1 MYIPGDQPDAL
12 DALLDYYHGLCES
25 APSLPEGISLPLLP
39 GKNVE
44 GLAAG
49 CTLQV
54 QEGVVDLLY
63 EERIAIILQPGDL
76 FTVPDHSAW
85 SITMRSEESGA
96 LRLITPNELQRAHQ
110 SPDWAWFHT
119 RLLTAQNQAL
129 TLAFAASNRHGMRP
143 TAGFRRLKAGDVI
156 IREATASDEVFTLM
170 RGSARVEVAGHAV
183 GRVDEGEI
191 FGVLS
196 ALTQGS
202 HTATVIAET
211 NVTLM
216 SVPSDEFISL
226 VQAQPETFMRLLRT
240 LSRHIDELNQQLVGA
255 LNHKPEAGRGRA

>member
-1 MYIPGDQPDAL
+1 MYIPGDQPEAL

-25 APSLPEGISLPLLP
+25 GPTLPEGLGLPLLP

-63 EERIAIILQPGDL
+63 EGRIAIILQPGDL
-76 FTVPDHSAW
+76 FTIPDQVAW
-85 SITMRSEESGA
+85 PISLRSEESGA
-96 LRLITPNELQRAHQ
+96 LRLITPNELQRALQ
-110 SPDWAWFHT
+110 SPEWAWFHT

-129 TLAFAASNRHGMRP
+129 TLAFAASNRHGIRP
-143 TAGFRRLKAGDVI
+143 TAGFRRLKAGTVI

-170 RGSARVEVAGHAV
+170 RGSARVEVGGHIV
-183 GRVDEGEI
+183 GRVEEGEI

-196 ALTQGS
+196 ALTDGNHS
-202 HTATVIAET
+202 ATVIAES

-216 SVPSDEFISL
+216 SVPSEEFISL
-226 VQAQPETFMRLLRT
+226 IQAQPETFMRLLRT
-240 LSRHIDELNQQLVGA
+240 LSRHIDDLNRQLVEA
-255 LNHKPEAGRGRA
+255 VNHRAGSSTGSV

>member
-25 APSLPEGISLPLLP
+25 APSLPKASVCHCCRARMSRVCSRL
-39 GKNVE
+39 
-44 GLAAG
+44 

-143 TAGFRRLKAGDVI
+143 TAGFRRPEG
-156 IREATASDEVFTLM
+156 RRRHHPGSDRLRRGLHADARQRP
-170 RGSARVEVAGHAV
+170 RGSCGACRGARG
-183 GRVDEGEI
+183 
-191 FGVLS
+191 
-196 ALTQGS
+196 
-202 HTATVIAET
+202 
-211 NVTLM
+211 
-216 SVPSDEFISL
+216 
-226 VQAQPETFMRLLRT
+226 
-240 LSRHIDELNQQLVGA
+240 
-255 LNHKPEAGRGRA
+255 